1 MNLGQAIEHGTN
13 LVFYLGMVF
22 VIFVALFYIRRRFID
37 CERKIESMLDVVSS
51 VIQEMNSMKAISQHE
66 ANNLNDIRVVSS
78 MLTPMTSDAVVDDLI
93 SVSDDEIDSD
103 ENDDDD
109 ESGSDDELNVEGG
122 DNSSLESRED
132 TALEQG
138 KMNVMGDL
146 AEEDIVISKLEHE
159 NTETVVDEEVNEEDG
174 ENEEEQSLRTIEI
187 NETMKLEEKESVER
201 QYQKMTVKQ
210 LKEIAKSLGL
220 SDINDKAK
228 KQELISL
235 LAN

>member
-51 VIQEMNSMKAISQHE
+51 VIQEMNSMKAISHHE

-93 SVSDDEIDSD
+93 SVSDDEIDSY

-159 NTETVVDEEVNEEDG
+159 NTEAVVDEEVNEEDG